1 MIDVQEL
8 RKRYGKTEAVAGLS
22 FRVEPGEVVGLLGP
36 NGAGKTTTMEILEGL
51 RRPDD
56 GTAIV
61 LGRDVRKGLEPV
73 RTRMGVVLQTGALLE
88 RAKVGELMSLYALMY
103 PKPREGKALLDRVG
117 LTDKRDALVG
127 GLSGGQKQ
135 RLAMALALT
144 GDPDLLFLD
153 EPTANLDPQ
162 GRALLW
168 DMVRELV
175 AEGRAQGR
183 EKAALLTTHSME
195 EAQGLCSRVA
205 IVDHGKLL
213 AMDTP
218 SALINAI
225 CPGAHITF
233 ETDSGETDAGGTD
246 GGEPDVPDAEGSAF
260 AGIEGFEGVERVG
273 AVRRVRLSG
282 PRLEPMLAS
291 LMAAQAARGFA
302 IGNLAVERN
311 TLADVFLK
319 LTGRDLRD
327 G

>member
-1 MIDVQEL
+1 MIEVEDL
-8 RKRYGKTEAVAGLS
+8 RKSYGKTQAVAGLS

-51 RRPDD
+51 RRPD
-56 GTAIV
+56 GGRAEV

-73 RTRMGVVLQTGALLE
+73 RTRMGIVLQTGALLE
-88 RAKVGELMSLYALMY
+88 RATVGELLKLYGLMY
-103 PKPREGKALLDRVG
+103 PRPRDGRALLERVG
-117 LTDKRDALVG
+117 LSDKRDSLVG

-175 AEGRAQGR
+175 AEGRTGGR
-183 EKAALLTTHSME
+183 GRAALLTTHSME
-195 EAQGLCSRVA
+195 EAQSLCSRVA

-233 ETDSGETDAGGTD
+233 ETGIAEDGT
-246 GGEPDVPDAEGSAF
+246 EAEAEF
-260 AGIEGFEGVERVG
+260 AGIEGFEAVEPG
-273 AVRRVRLSG
+273 IGSRRVRLSG
-282 PRLEPMLAS
+282 ERLEPMLAS
-291 LMAAQAARGFA
+291 LMAAQARSGFA
-302 IGNLAVERN
+302 IANLSVERN
-311 TLADVFLK
+311 SLADVFLK
-319 LTGRDLRD
+319 LTGRELRD
-327 G
+327 A

>member
-1 MIDVQEL
+1 MIEVQEL
-8 RKRYGKTEAVAGLS
+8 RKSYGKTMAVDGLS
-22 FRVEPGEVVGLLGP
+22 FRVGAGEIVGLLGP

-51 RRPDD
+51 RRPDG

-61 LGRDVRKGLEPV
+61 LGRDVLKGLDPV

-88 RAKVGELMSLYALMY
+88 RAKVGELMKLYALMY
-103 PKPREGKALLDRVG
+103 PKPRDGKALLDRVG
-117 LTDKRDALVG
+117 LTDKKDALVG

-175 AEGRAQGR
+175 VEGRAQGR
-183 EKAALLTTHSME
+183 QKAALLTTHSME
-195 EAQGLCSRVA
+195 EAQSLCTRVA
-205 IVDHGKLL
+205 IVDGGKLL

-233 ETDSGETDAGGTD
+233 ETDMGETEAGD
-246 GGEPDVPDAEGSAF
+246 GEAGAADF
-260 AGIEGFEGVERVG
+260 ARIEGFEAVEPWAG
-273 AVRRVRLSG
+273 GRRVRLSG
-282 PRLEPMLAS
+282 SRLEPMLAS

-302 IGNLAVERN
+302 IGNLSVERN
-311 TLADVFLK
+311 SLADVFLK
-319 LTGRDLRD
+319 LTGRELRD
-327 G
+327 A